1 MIDFREKKNVDSG
14 PATGIY
20 HSDENIDDNG
30 G

>member
-1 MIDFREKKNVDSG
+1 MIDFREKNVDSG

>member
-20 HSDENIDDNG
+20 HSDENIDDG